1 MWMVC
6 LWKTLNICAKIPFNY
21 KSVVVCVSENI
32 KYSYP
37 FGDYKAKSA
46 VNIDLKHDIAP
57 MLAATIFGMA
67 G

>member
-21 KSVVVCVSENI
+21 KSVVVCVSKNI

-37 FGDYKAKSA
+37 FGYYQAKSA
-46 VNIDLKHDIAP
+46 V
-57 MLAATIFGMA
+57 
-67 G
+67 